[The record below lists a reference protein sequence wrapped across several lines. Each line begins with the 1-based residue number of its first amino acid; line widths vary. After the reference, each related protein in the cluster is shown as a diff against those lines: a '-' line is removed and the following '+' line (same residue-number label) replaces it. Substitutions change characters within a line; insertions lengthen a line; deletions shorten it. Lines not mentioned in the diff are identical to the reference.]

1 MALHF
6 ASRAPRKVAWAV
18 FLCSASWTK
27 LARYVLGSRCFRLL
41 CLELGRLADLRESVA
56 LLRRRPECSSEATTV
71 REGAGRTLDGDEED
85 TAEEPSEYRHT
96 RPKKKMMNESRQT
109 RGAATAAGAS
119 TSSSPGGVAE
129 QIAAQQHPA
138 THPAALS
145 ISRKMEMTAPPGE

>member
-1 MALHF
+1 MN
-6 ASRAPRKVAWAV
+6 S
-18 FLCSASWTK
+18 
-27 LARYVLGSRCFRLL
+27 LL
-41 CLELGRLADLRESVA
+41 RRP
-56 LLRRRPECSSEATTV
+56 LLRRRPECELGGDDG
-71 REGAGRTLDGDEED
+71 EGGSRPDARRDEED
-85 TAEEPSEYRHT
+85 TAKEPSEYRHT
-96 RPKKKMMNESRQT
+96 RPKKMMMNESRQT

>member
-1 MALHF
+1 MTERSSVRDALDNFRPGIVSMGSFPRHREPDGLYHSPKV
-6 ASRAPRKVAWAV
+6 SR
-18 FLCSASWTK
+18 
-27 LARYVLGSRCFRLL
+27 Y
-41 CLELGRLADLRESVA
+41 RERTRMDV
-56 LLRRRPECSSEATTV
+56 RRA
-71 REGAGRTLDGDEED
+71 
-85 TAEEPSEYRHT
+85 AEEHA
-96 RPKKKMMNESRQT
+96 RPKKMMMNESRQT

>member
-1 MALHF
+1 MLRAR
-6 ASRAPRKVAWAV
+6 SRPRGKRDRTLSYAVAP
-18 FLCSASWTK
+18 
-27 LARYVLGSRCFRLL
+27 
-41 CLELGRLADLRESVA
+41 SV
-56 LLRRRPECSSEATTV
+56 SSEATTV

>member
-1 MALHF
+1 M
-6 ASRAPRKVAWAV
+6 
-18 FLCSASWTK
+18 
-27 LARYVLGSRCFRLL
+27 
-41 CLELGRLADLRESVA
+41 
-56 LLRRRPECSSEATTV
+56 

-109 RGAATAAGAS
+109 LGAAAAGAS

-145 ISRKMEMTAPPGE
+145 INRKMERTAPPTE